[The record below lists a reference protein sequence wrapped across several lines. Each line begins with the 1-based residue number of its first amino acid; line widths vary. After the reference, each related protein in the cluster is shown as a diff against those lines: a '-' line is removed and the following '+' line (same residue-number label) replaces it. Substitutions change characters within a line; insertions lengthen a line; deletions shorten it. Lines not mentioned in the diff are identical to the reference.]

1 MTYPEKLHMLPAQ
14 AQKNYHANRTLLRMD
29 IILAF
34 TLISFSASAFHS
46 AMLVI
51 LPFWGALADYVGT
64 LLRIYLTPKSPFTPL
79 PSDIRARVAAVVE
92 LPPRTY
98 FWRGTGNDCRS
109 ISFYFLHIIFL
120 PEGFEDKLDE
130 PNTQAILH
138 HEFSHDRFF
147 DYLCLFWAL
156 YALFIGVG
164 LLFLQANEISE
175 IGHPTGFEKDF
186 INTYFTWFI
195 PFGVMVIICLLNIK
209 GIFYRKELNADFEAS
224 LRNPEIYEAYL
235 RGRIKKQKYFKTR
248 IWNPL
253 TWIIN
258 KFTHPSFTY
267 RLNFISGKTKARGTS
282 YIIPSIVMGFCPVLI
297 LFSLAIG
304 VGKMALRGDFSA
316 PAITGAVFGLIGL
329 FQCAYFFQEA
339 FGRNNNSSFSEKRTI
354 WFYMLL
360 GSLLLAIGMVFGTH
374 LDFEKVGM
382 PLKSHPSL
390 FLWDLIVA
398 IFTVIFG
405 YIQLALYFWLCARF
419 VSAMYLSVLAVLIF
433 GFTSYIHA
441 GTHLNLGFGNPPLSA
456 LFTAFMIIV
465 PAIIATVVE
474 YIALKIAKAFSS
486 SSENTSS

>member
-1 MTYPEKLHMLPAQ
+1 MTYPEKLHKLPAQ

-34 TLISFSASAFHS
+34 ALIGFSASAFHS

-79 PSDIRARVAAVVE
+79 PSDIRARVASVVE

-147 DYLCLFWAL
+147 DYLCLFWVL
-156 YALFIGVG
+156 FALFTGVG
-164 LLFLQANEISE
+164 VLFLQANDILKFGTP
-175 IGHPTGFEKDF
+175 IGFEKGSANNF
-186 INTYFTWFI
+186 YAWFM
-195 PFGVMVIICLLNIK
+195 PFVLMVIICLINIK
-209 GIFYRKELNADFEAS
+209 SIFYRKELNADFEAS

-235 RGRIKKQKYFKTR
+235 QGRINKQKYFKTR

-258 KFTHPSFTY
+258 KFTHPSFSY
-267 RLNFISGKTKARGTS
+267 RLDFISGKTKASGAS
-282 YIIPSIVMGFCPVLI
+282 YIVPSIIMGFCPAFI
-297 LFSLAIG
+297 MFSMAVGIG
-304 VGKMALRGDFSA
+304 KFTLRSDFSA
-316 PAITGAVFGLIGL
+316 SAITSTVFGIIGT

-339 FGRNNNSSFSEKRTI
+339 FGRNNSTSFSEKKII

-360 GSLLLAIGMVFGTH
+360 GSLLFAIVMVLGSH

-390 FLWDLIVA
+390 FLWDLIIAV
-398 IFTVIFG
+398 FTVIFG

-419 VSAMYLSVLAVLIF
+419 VGSMYLSILAVLIF

-441 GTHLNLGFGNPPLSA
+441 GTHLNLGFGNPPLA
-456 LFTAFMIIV
+456 LLVSLFMIIV
-465 PAIIATVVE
+465 PAIIATVIE

-486 SSENTSS
+486 SSANTSS